1 MASFAEVEQ
10 AMLAASLNPA
20 QVLGN
25 LRATSI
31 KALSDYNGRNVIAY
45 YSSFLNRPVQGS
57 DINDMDV
64 NGFMNVVNGM
74 DRSRGLDLIL
84 HTPGGG
90 ITATEHIVHYL
101 RDLFSDNIRC
111 IVPQIAMSAGT
122 MIACAC
128 KEIVMGRQ
136 SNLGPIDPQFRG
148 VPCHGVVEEFERAI
162 KQISQEPESIGVWR
176 QIIQQYT
183 PTFLGECQKA
193 MELSKELVK
202 RWLSEVMF
210 AGQKTARRSSTQIVN
225 KLSNHGDTK
234 THDRHIPAKE
244 AQAIGLRIRMME
256 EDQKFQD
263 LILTLHHCYMLT
275 FNQTKFIK
283 VIESSHNRRFIINGQ

>member
-10 AMLAASLNPA
+10 AMLAASLSPV
-20 QVLGN
+20 QVLSN
-25 LRATSI
+25 LRTNSI
-31 KALSDYNGRNVIAY
+31 KALSDFTGRNVIAY
-45 YSSFLNRPVQGS
+45 YSSFLNRLVQGS
-57 DINDMDV
+57 DINDMDI

-74 DRSRGLDLIL
+74 DRARGLDLIL

-101 RDLFSDNIRC
+101 RDLFHDNIRC

-136 SNLGPIDPQFRG
+136 SSLGPIDPQFKG

-176 QIIQQYT
+176 QIIQQYK

-193 MELSKELVK
+193 MDLSKELVK
-202 RWLSEVMF
+202 RWLFEVMF
-210 AGQKTARRSSTQIVN
+210 AGQKTARRLSTQIVN

-234 THDRHIPAKE
+234 THDRHISAKE
-244 AQAIGLRIRMME
+244 AQAIGLKISMME
-256 EDQKFQD
+256 NNQQFQD

>member
-10 AMLAASLNPA
+10 AMISASLNPA

-25 LRATSI
+25 LRTSSLGN
-31 KALSDYNGRNVIAY
+31 LSNYTKRNTIAY

-57 DINDMDV
+57 DINDMDI

-74 DRSRGLDLIL
+74 DRTKGLDLIL

-90 ITATEHIVHYL
+90 IAATEQIVHYL
-101 RDLFSDNIRC
+101 RDLFNDDIRC

-128 KEIVMGRQ
+128 KEIIMGRQ

-148 VPCHGVVEEFERAI
+148 VPCHGVVEEFEKAI
-162 KQISQEPESIGVWR
+162 KQIKKNPDSINVWR

-210 AGQKTARRSSTQIVN
+210 SGKKNAKHTASRIVN
-225 KLSNHGDTK
+225 KLSNHGYSK
-234 THDRHIPAKE
+234 THDRHIAAVD
-244 AQAIGLRIRMME
+244 AQSIGLNISMME
-256 EDQKFQD
+256 KDQTFQD
-263 LILTLHHCYMLT
+263 LVLTLHHCYMLT

-283 VIESSHNRRFIINGQ
+283 VIESNHNRRFIINGQ

>member
-10 AMLAASLNPA
+10 TMLAASLNPA
-20 QVLGN
+20 QVLGDIRTN
-25 LRATSI
+25 SL
-31 KALSDYNGRNVIAY
+31 KALSDHTGRNTIAY
-45 YSSFLNRPVQGS
+45 YSSFLSRPVQGS
-57 DINDMDV
+57 DINDMDI

-74 DRSRGLDLIL
+74 DRAKGLDLVL

-90 ITATEHIVHYL
+90 ITATEQIVHYL
-101 RDLFSDNIRC
+101 RDLFNDDIRC

-128 KEIVMGRQ
+128 KEIIMGRQ

-162 KQISQEPESIGVWR
+162 KQISDEPRSIGVWQ

-193 MELSKELVK
+193 MDLSRELVK

-210 AGQKTARRSSTQIVN
+210 AGKKASKRKANQIVN
-225 KLSNHGDTK
+225 KLSNHGDSK
-234 THDRHIPAKE
+234 THDRHIPASIAKS
-244 AQAIGLRIRMME
+244 IGLNISMME
-256 EDQKFQD
+256 KEQKFQD
-263 LILTLHHCYMLT
+263 LILTLHHSYMLT

-283 VIESSHNRRFIINGQ
+283 VIESGHNRRFIINGQ

>member
-256 EDQKFQD
+256 EDQKFHD

>member
-10 AMLAASLNPA
+10 TMLAASLNPA

-25 LRATSI
+25 IRTNSL
-31 KALSDYNGRNVIAY
+31 KALSDYTGRNTIAY
-45 YSSFLNRPVQGS
+45 YSSFLSRPVQGS
-57 DINDMDV
+57 DINDMDI

-74 DRSRGLDLIL
+74 DRAKGLDLVL

-90 ITATEHIVHYL
+90 ITATEQIVHYL
-101 RDLFSDNIRC
+101 RDLFNDDIRC

-128 KEIVMGRQ
+128 KEIIMGRQ

-148 VPCHGVVEEFERAI
+148 VPCYGVVEEFERTI
-162 KQISQEPESIGVWR
+162 KQISDEPRSIGVWQ

-193 MELSKELVK
+193 MDLSRELVK

-210 AGQKTARRSSTQIVN
+210 AGKKASKRKANQIVN
-225 KLSNHGDTK
+225 KLSNHGDSK
-234 THDRHIPAKE
+234 THDRHISASIAKS
-244 AQAIGLRIRMME
+244 IGLNISMME
-256 EDQKFQD
+256 KEQKFQD
-263 LILTLHHCYMLT
+263 LILTLHHSYMLT

-283 VIESSHNRRFIINGQ
+283 VIESGHNRRFIINGQ

>member
-25 LRATSI
+25 IRTNSL
-31 KALSDYNGRNVIAY
+31 KALSDYTGRNTIAY
-45 YSSFLNRPVQGS
+45 YSSFLSRPVQGS
-57 DINDMDV
+57 DINDMDI

-74 DRSRGLDLIL
+74 DRAKGLDLVL

-90 ITATEHIVHYL
+90 ITATEQIVHYL
-101 RDLFSDNIRC
+101 RDLFNDDIRC

-128 KEIVMGRQ
+128 KEIIMGRQ

-162 KQISQEPESIGVWR
+162 KQISDEPRSIGVWQ

-193 MELSKELVK
+193 MDLSRELVK

-210 AGQKTARRSSTQIVN
+210 AGKKASKRKANQIVN
-225 KLSNHGDTK
+225 KLSNHGDSK
-234 THDRHIPAKE
+234 THDRHIPASIAKS
-244 AQAIGLRIRMME
+244 IGLNISMME
-256 EDQKFQD
+256 KEQKFQD
-263 LILTLHHCYMLT
+263 LILTLHHSYMLT

-283 VIESSHNRRFIINGQ
+283 VIESGHNRRFIINGQ

>member
-10 AMLAASLNPA
+10 AMLAASLSPA

-25 LRATSI
+25 LRTNSI
-31 KALSDYNGRNVIAY
+31 KALSDFTGRNVIAY

-57 DINDMDV
+57 DINDMDI

-74 DRSRGLDLIL
+74 DRTRGLDLIL

-101 RDLFSDNIRC
+101 RDLFKDNIRC

-234 THDRHIPAKE
+234 THDRHISAKE
-244 AQAIGLRIRMME
+244 AQAIGLKISMME
-256 EDQKFQD
+256 NNQQFQD